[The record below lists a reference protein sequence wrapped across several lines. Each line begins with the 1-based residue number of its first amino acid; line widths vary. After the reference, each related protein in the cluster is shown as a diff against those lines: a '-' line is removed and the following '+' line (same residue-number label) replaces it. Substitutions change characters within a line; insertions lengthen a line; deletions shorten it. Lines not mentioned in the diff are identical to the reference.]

1 MPAATGFPNV
11 QVQVTFVA
19 ALDNSG
25 NVSQSWWSFA
35 PDEADLAYTGV
46 QPTDTLSFKLNA
58 RKVDGSPLPAAAFAP
73 TNGVRIQWPYAQPTR
88 QGDPTVYSMAVSNQN
103 TTSGSDGPYKF
114 IASVQYNGQTYPSP
128 DPSVV
133 LEPRGG

>member
-1 MPAATGFPNV
+1 MPAATGFPSV

-25 NVSQSWWSFA
+25 DVTQSWWSFA

-46 QPTDTLSFKLNA
+46 PASDTLSFKLNA
-58 RKVDGSPLPAAAFAP
+58 WKIDGSPLPAAKFAS
-73 TNGVRIQWPYAQPTR
+73 TNGVRIQWSYPQPTR
-88 QGDPTVYSMAVSNQN
+88 QGDPTVYSMPISNQN
-103 TTSGSDGPYKF
+103 TAGTGDGPYKF
-114 IASVQYNGQTYPSP
+114 IASIEYNGNTYVSP